1 MAMRTVQ
8 VTREFYEKCIELA
21 DQAQVPEV
29 KEALTRLAEDYR
41 RKLDEMERVASVPLA
56 PK

>member
-29 KEALTRLAEDYR
+29 KEALTRLAADYR
-41 RKLDEMERVASVPLA
+41 KKLDELERTKSGLVA